1 MTRMSIALLVL
12 CFVSAAR
19 LAAQASPQGP
29 GNGGFPCWRCMWDN
43 WNWPPQEWCVSGFG
57 SGAQNCVSG
66 TGWCAEINPDAC
78 IWTGALRT
86 DSHQLLADG
95 SLWSA
100 STTWRLD
107 KVERPGGGRTEVRAC
122 SGVVLAAFYSS
133 TEAEL
138 LRRGLRAVR
147 L

>member
-1 MTRMSIALLVL
+1 
-12 CFVSAAR
+12 
-19 LAAQASPQGP
+19 
-29 GNGGFPCWRCMWDN
+29 MWDN

-100 STTWRLD
+100 STTWLLD
-107 KVERPGGGRTEVRAC
+107 NVVQSGGGRTEVRAC

-138 LRRGLRAVR
+138 LRRGLRAFR